1 MSGALVKVS
10 TTTVSSSTG
19 NVDIIGFTSEF
30 NVYMMTINKLK
41 VVTDQRDVQVQF
53 LESGTP
59 NTSSNYDYAMKILG
73 TAGNSQAGAE
83 NQTSID
89 MSLNIG
95 NNTGEMLNSIQY
107 IYNVNDSNINTLI
120 SFENTM
126 MSDQAELRGFV
137 GCGLLMVNSQVNGIR
152 YSSSGNIASAVF
164 TLYGIRN

>member
-95 NNTGEMLNSIQY
+95 NNTGEMLNLS
-107 IYNVNDSNINTLI
+107 LI
-120 SFENTM
+120 H
-126 MSDQAELRGFV
+126 
-137 GCGLLMVNSQVNGIR
+137 I
-152 YSSSGNIASAVF
+152 
-164 TLYGIRN
+164 